1 MATPITITPILKN
14 ESSSRFNKTFVA
26 QQNIKISD
34 TSKKRIESLV
44 VKVLAKSK
52 FSKQLELSDFHFTA
66 LTGDIDLSGFN
77 CDDADI
83 ECD

>member
-52 FSKQLELSDFHFTA
+52 FSK
-66 LTGDIDLSGFN
+66 
-77 CDDADI
+77 
-83 ECD
+83 